1 MRTGTVMT
9 SVALALALASCGK
22 KDDAAAP
29 PATTAASTATT
40 PATGGQNWTESVSV
54 TPDGGFR
61 MGNPDAAVKLVEYAS
76 FTCPHCA
83 AFEAEASEKIQAY
96 VQKGTVSWEFR
107 PFLLNAMDVAPSLLA
122 GCQGAGPFFKLAEQ
136 LYADQPNWA
145 MKYQQLAQGEIQRI
159 QALPETQQFAA
170 LAKAGGLDQFFGAR
184 GLPAAKAEACL
195 TDKAAA
201 DKLVALRSIGTDRD
215 GVTGTPTFLINGTN
229 AKDTFD
235 WATLEPKLTA
245 AGA

>member
-1 MRTGTVMT
+1 MKTVRMI
-9 SVALALALASCGK
+9 SIAALALTLAACGK

-29 PATTAASTATT
+29 AATTAASTAAA
-40 PATGGQNWTESVSV
+40 PAVGGQNWTETVSV

-145 MKYQQLAQGEIQRI
+145 MKYQQLAQAEIQRI
-159 QALPETQQFAA
+159 QALPETQQFSA

-195 TDKAAA
+195 TDKAAT
-201 DKLVALRSIGTDRD
+201 DKLVALRGIGTDRD

-229 AKDTFD
+229 AKDTYE
-235 WATLEPKLTA
+235 WATLEPKLKA